1 MDHQTIPY
9 IPHILPALPLCV
21 LLFPCP
27 INHIFNSRTGQKASN
42 ECRKALVGEGMCGNP
57 DTLLIL
63 DPVFGHLRAARLT
76 ASISDVLASQ
86 RVTSHFGVIRECW
99 RVGVTTSRTC
109 GIYNE

>member
-27 INHIFNSRTGQKASN
+27 INHIFNSRMGQKASN
-42 ECRKALVGEGMCGNP
+42 ERQKALVGEGMCGNP

-63 DPVFGHLRAARLT
+63 DPVFGQLRAARLT
-76 ASISDVLASQ
+76 TSISDVIALR
-86 RVTSHFGVIRECW
+86 RVMSHFGVVRECS
-99 RVGVTTSRTC
+99 RGGVT
-109 GIYNE
+109 